1 MAIDATNLPTLQ
13 QVAPCPKC
21 GASNGW
27 FEKRVCK
34 YTQIFE
40 ADGEAFDATNMERV
54 RGGDRRY
61 CNHCERDITEQVAK
75 VDPAT
80 GLRFA

>member
-1 MAIDATNLPTLQ
+1 MRIEQLQ

-21 GASNGW
+21 GALDGW
-27 FEKRVCK
+27 YEKRVCK

-40 ADGEAFDATNMERV
+40 ANGEAFDASDMTRV

-61 CNHCERDITEQVAK
+61 CNGCDRDITEQVQEVAT
-75 VDPAT
+75 VPAD
-80 GLRFA
+80 RCQ